1 MDDFPGNTHKREVDT
16 PEPKEEPRRVS
27 RITKGNATK
36 TKKTLGRKFMEV
48 FVGGDAK
55 SVFEYIFVDVL
66 VPALKD
72 ALVEAATQGIERT
85 LFGDSRN
92 GSRRPTHRSSTS
104 SYTSYNQYSRPQ
116 PKREDSRP
124 TPSTRRSNNYE
135 DLVLPSRSDAESVLE
150 AIYELLSRYGSV
162 TVSDLYEL
170 TGVTPNFIDE
180 KWGWYVLDGSRVR
193 RVPNGWLLDLPRP
206 EPLN

>member
-1 MDDFPGNTHKREVDT
+1 MDDFPGNTHKREVVVQ
-16 PEPKEEPRRVS
+16 EPKEETRKVS
-27 RITKGNATK
+27 RITKGAATK
-36 TKKTLGRKFMEV
+36 NKKTLGKRFAEV
-48 FVGGDAK
+48 FIGGDAK

-85 LFGDSRN
+85 LFGDSRS
-92 GSRRPTHRSSTS
+92 GSRRPTYRSSSS

-116 PKREDSRP
+116 PKREDPRP
-124 TPSTRRSNNYE
+124 TPSRRSNSYE
-135 DLVLPSRSDAESVLE
+135 DLVLPSRSDAENVLE
-150 AIYELLSRYGSV
+150 AIYELLSKYGSA

-170 TGVTPNFIDE
+170 TGITPNFIDE

-193 RVPNGWLLDLPRP
+193 RVANGYLLDLPRP